1 MLDGARDV
9 LGEYE
14 PLETKGI
21 LNLIM
26 NLERA
31 VQDISQPFESFR
43 RSFDETSYRNEQ
55 DFRQARDLLDTLQQK
70 FGHWEASLGND
81 VSALGRD
88 RPAINLGRFFRVRD
102 VYGRARQLE
111 DGRWVPGTAEDV
123 RSVVEARTR
132 LGERQRNWQAWQ
144 KQSEEMIQTLQDL
157 QGNLQNARNHLRR
170 GYLGR
175 ATKLCEDEIPSALQK
190 LDNLCRRIPEPPLCE
205 LALRAAHN
213 TGDFE
218 ANLDSDTEVQQAR
231 ERLRSAQRV
240 EMPTTWKE
248 YLKLEI
254 EAARR
259 QLGPS
264 AEGQQ
269 ERETLVDTCMA
280 RKKQLQELCRQMA
293 QHIRLTRDSKA
304 TRSSQELLYGWL
316 QNAAAIDQEDPE
328 VKGYQS
334 QYESRQRKLGLARQS

>member
-1 MLDGARDV
+1 
-9 LGEYE
+9 
-14 PLETKGI
+14 
-21 LNLIM
+21 
-26 NLERA
+26 
-31 VQDISQPFESFR
+31 
-43 RSFDETSYRNEQ
+43 
-55 DFRQARDLLDTLQQK
+55 
-70 FGHWEASLGND
+70 
-81 VSALGRD
+81 
-88 RPAINLGRFFRVRD
+88 
-102 VYGRARQLE
+102 
-111 DGRWVPGTAEDV
+111 
-123 RSVVEARTR
+123 
-132 LGERQRNWQAWQ
+132 
-144 KQSEEMIQTLQDL
+144 
-157 QGNLQNARNHLRR
+157 
-170 GYLGR
+170 
-175 ATKLCEDEIPSALQK
+175 
-190 LDNLCRRIPEPPLCE
+190 
-205 LALRAAHN
+205 
-213 TGDFE
+213 
-218 ANLDSDTEVQQAR
+218 
-231 ERLRSAQRV
+231 
-240 EMPTTWKE
+240 MPTTWKE